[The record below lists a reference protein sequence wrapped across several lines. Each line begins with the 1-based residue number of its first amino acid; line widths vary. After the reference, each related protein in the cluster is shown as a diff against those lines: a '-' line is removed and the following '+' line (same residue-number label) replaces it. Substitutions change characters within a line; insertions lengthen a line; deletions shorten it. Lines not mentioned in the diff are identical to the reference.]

1 MILFFD
7 SVKLLH
13 YKCHKISFKHGG
25 SYIDSSETFQYATTA
40 ALNHEE
46 IKINNCNW
54 NRIKYPSKIDDW
66 KRLRKTI

>member
-1 MILFFD
+1 MVVHTLILQ
-7 SVKLLH
+7 KL
-13 YKCHKISFKHGG
+13 
-25 SYIDSSETFQYATTA
+25 FQYATTA

-66 KRLRKTI
+66 KHLRKTI